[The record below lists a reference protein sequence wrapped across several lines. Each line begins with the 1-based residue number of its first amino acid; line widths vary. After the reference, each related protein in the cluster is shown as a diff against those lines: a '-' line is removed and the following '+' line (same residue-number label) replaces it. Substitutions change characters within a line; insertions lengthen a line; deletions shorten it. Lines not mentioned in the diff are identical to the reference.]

1 MLLGIALLIA
11 AGTSWVLVGAV
22 IGHAARRN
30 IPVPSVQALSAA
42 IMLPVS
48 IGVLLI
54 HPDPECAPHVR
65 LLTMLSI
72 FGSGFLNYFV
82 LNLMGKAMKTGPN
95 GIVWA
100 MVQSALIFPFLAG
113 VIFFGV
119 ALTAFRLTGL
129 GAILAALA
137 CFGLARDNNSTGS
150 DWRRAALCSFLLAGI
165 NQNLSNLPSYFP
177 EAAAVGSVSRS
188 LSGQLGTLAAFL
200 LMQGRGLFTPEYRAL
215 LRGGA
220 VWRYAGLL
228 AGVNLVS
235 GYFLM
240 YRGFNLV
247 AEAGAGAVSYP
258 VLVSSCMVGF
268 ALYSSVVLKEKLR
281 LLPGLGLACA
291 LAGLVC
297 ISWS

>member
-11 AGTSWVLVGAV
+11 AGTSWVVLGAV

-177 EAAAVGSVSRS
+177 EAAKSDRS
-188 LSGQLGTLAAFL
+188 H
-200 LMQGRGLFTPEYRAL
+200 
-215 LRGGA
+215 
-220 VWRYAGLL
+220 
-228 AGVNLVS
+228 
-235 GYFLM
+235 
-240 YRGFNLV
+240 
-247 AEAGAGAVSYP
+247 
-258 VLVSSCMVGF
+258 
-268 ALYSSVVLKEKLR
+268 VVL
-281 LLPGLGLACA
+281 
-291 LAGLVC
+291 
-297 ISWS
+297 

>member
-1 MLLGIALLIA
+1 MLLGIVLLVA
-11 AGTSWVLVGAV
+11 TGTSWVVLGAV
-22 IGHAARRN
+22 IGRAARRN
-30 IPVPSVQALSAA
+30 IPVPLVQALSAA
-42 IMLPVS
+42 IILPVS
-48 IGVLLI
+48 ISVLLV
-54 HPDPECAPHVR
+54 HPDPECALHVR
-65 LLTMLSI
+65 LLTILST
-72 FGSGFLNYFV
+72 FGSGFFNYFV

-119 ALTAFRLTGL
+119 ALTAYRLTGL
-129 GAILAALA
+129 AAILAALA
-137 CFGLARDNNSTGS
+137 FFGLARDNNSSGS
-150 DWRRAALCSFLLAGI
+150 DWRRAALCSFLLAGL

-188 LSGQLGTLAAFL
+188 LGAQLGTLTAFL
-200 LMQGRGLFTPEYRAL
+200 LMQGRCLFTPEYRAL

-228 AGVNLVS
+228 AGVGITS

-258 VLVSSCMVGF
+258 VLVSSCMIGF
-268 ALYSSVVLKEKLR
+268 ALYSCVVLKEKIR

-291 LAGLVC
+291 LLGLVC